1 MQMYN
6 NSMQCIRFY
15 RNTQK
20 MNEELC
26 DWKTYISHNVEKME
40 SFLKSNSQLE
50 TYKPFC
56 KLVSKHH
63 KQLSAVLTKLRNVY
77 PFTCSLAKSVE
88 IGYMLECFYELHS
101 NKLYEESILFCFGFD
116 GYFQLL
122 EGASRHLETGFLN
135 RAFFCVDD
143 DLEDHKTVITD
154 QFYPSSGKECVKN
167 DVALDKNIILTGP
180 NASGKTTLLKSTAI
194 NIIFTQQFGIGFYK
208 TCQLQPYHNI
218 HSYLNIPDTSGRD
231 SLFQAESRRC
241 KDILDSIVLNGP
253 ESRHFC
259 IFDELYSGTNPNEAT
274 KTAFSFMKYISSFKN
289 VDLILT
295 THYVSICTKLER
307 VFPSRISNYQ
317 MEVLEV
323 EHVEENT
330 YKIIKGISTR
340 EGAIKILR
348 DMKYPEQILETFHN
362 MDRDDEQDEDEE
374 EGILDECVVV

>member
-1 MQMYN
+1 M
-6 NSMQCIRFY
+6 
-15 RNTQK
+15 
-20 MNEELC
+20 
-26 DWKTYISHNVEKME
+26 
-40 SFLKSNSQLE
+40 
-50 TYKPFC
+50 
-56 KLVSKHH
+56 
-63 KQLSAVLTKLRNVY
+63 
-77 PFTCSLAKSVE
+77 
-88 IGYMLECFYELHS
+88 
-101 NKLYEESILFCFGFD
+101 
-116 GYFQLL
+116 
-122 EGASRHLETGFLN
+122 
-135 RAFFCVDD
+135 
-143 DLEDHKTVITD
+143 
-154 QFYPSSGKECVKN
+154 
-167 DVALDKNIILTGP
+167 
-180 NASGKTTLLKSTAI
+180 KSTAI

-241 KDILDSIVLNGP
+241 KDILDSIALNGP